1 MSGLQRAVSQ
11 VGKAAKF
18 GSAEEEI
25 TRIIAHKT
33 NYYICLKVRSLCI
46 SAVKVPKLA
55 ALSNALVVA

>member
-1 MSGLQRAVSQ
+1 MSQ

-46 SAVKVPKLA
+46 RAVKVPKLA